1 MDYSAPTHDP
11 RISQRKTSGLKSPSA
26 KLGPATPDLD
36 AIEDLQL
43 HRLAGAVLSK
53 SPADMAALSEA
64 NPDLFWEWIEAFAL
78 KKREADAE
86 YRLWSAAIACL
97 STAATADNH
106 CRGRRPNPRTA
117 AAE

>member
-1 MDYSAPTHDP
+1 MDFTAPTHDP
-11 RISQRKTSGLKSPSA
+11 RIKTRL
-26 KLGPATPDLD
+26 TPRSSNTLAILEDS
-36 AIEDLQL
+36 IEDLQL

-86 YRLWSAAIACL
+86 CRLWSAAIACL
-97 STAATADNH
+97 ATATAADGGPTK
-106 CRGRRPNPRTA
+106 PRATA